1 MGLLTLPFRLPLLP
15 VKAFMRLAVLLYEQ
29 AEREQSDP
37 AEVRHQLE
45 EVAEARDAGV
55 VSEDEVSKVEYEAV
69 GRMVRSAPAPP
80 PDGAADQEG

>member
-15 VKAFMRLAVLLYEQ
+15 VTAFMRLAVLLYEQ

-69 GRMVRSAPAPP
+69 GRMVQSAPAPS
-80 PDGAADQEG
+80 PDDAADQEG